1 MNKLILVLT
10 LVMFG
15 CANTQIL
22 EQSKQEK
29 EYRRQILEMSD
40 RENAYQPKN
49 NGPIEMPKEW
59 MDQWRDKPID
69 KNQK

>member
-1 MNKLILVLT
+1 MNKLILILA
-10 LVMFG
+10 LVTVG

-29 EYRRQILEMSD
+29 EYRRQISEMSD

-49 NGPIEMPKEW
+49 NGPIEMPQEW

>member
-1 MNKLILVLT
+1 MNKLILLFA
-10 LVMFG
+10 LAMFG

-29 EYRRQILEMSD
+29 EYRRQISEMSD

-49 NGPIEMPKEW
+49 NGPIEMSQEW
-59 MDQWRDKPID
+59 MDQWK
-69 KNQK
+69 K

>member
-1 MNKLILVLT
+1 MNKLILLLV

-22 EQSKQEK
+22 EQSKREAA
-29 EYRRQILEMSD
+29 YRKLIDDSQ
-40 RENAYQPKN
+40 NATTPTAGP
-49 NGPIEMPKEW
+49 GPIEMPQDW

-69 KNQK
+69 KNQNR